1 MSLKQRGINA
11 EYLGSTQT
19 DKTVH
24 SHAESGTYDV
34 LYMTPEKACSLTSR
48 LVARKCIS
56 FEIHY
61 RFWANLLN
69 MGICLFAVDEAH
81 CISEWGH
88 DFRFVFHVLL
98 ICN

>member
-1 MSLKQRGINA
+1 MSLKERGIKA

-48 LVARKCIS
+48 LGS
-56 FEIHY
+56 FDCY
-61 RFWANLLN
+61 ALL
-69 MGICLFAVDEAH
+69 H
-81 CISEWGH
+81 CC
-88 DFRFVFHVLL
+88 
-98 ICN
+98 CNFME